1 MRQRRPTPYYRIPS
15 EAPIRDLN
23 TTPLIDVMLVLL
35 VLFIITMPMA
45 NHKVAVDLPQAGPA
59 AGVMPVVQRL
69 DIDAAG
75 RLSWNGAPI
84 APAALPARLEEVRN
98 DPRGE
103 LHLHAHAETRYDDFD
118 RLLAVV
124 KGAGIERLGL
134 VDNARFAKSGG

>member
-59 AGVMPVVQRL
+59 AGVEPVVQRL

-75 RLSWNGAPI
+75 RLSWIGAASFTSTPMPRRATTI
-84 APAALPARLEEVRN
+84 STNCWRL
-98 DPRGE
+98 
-103 LHLHAHAETRYDDFD
+103 
-118 RLLAVV
+118 
-124 KGAGIERLGL
+124 
-134 VDNARFAKSGG
+134 